1 MIMIK
6 RFTKIVYLWRYKMG
20 FGLLLIGYALT
31 FSGAYHGVDIPP
43 SFLAYGIMLMAFY
56 RLGRYGKNL
65 KKSSYCMMALL
76 AAGCF
81 KFMLQLT
88 GIGAQFS
95 LLMMVLIIEAFL
107 LLVFYVFF
115 LFGIKELAL
124 EVELPKLAGKAVRNL
139 WIVLFFYGFTLF
151 SNLYVKEIIPNVSF
165 LPAGSVFALQQ
176 MVGYLLRVLIVIHIG
191 SCYRRICLEGDEDMP
206 EKNKQRREKRHNHRE
221 K

>member
-1 MIMIK
+1 
-6 RFTKIVYLWRYKMG
+6 MG

-43 SFLAYGIMLMAFY
+43 SFLAYGIMLAAFY

-65 KKSSYCMMALL
+65 KKAGYCVLALL
-76 AAGCF
+76 AVSCF

-95 LLMMVLIIEAFL
+95 LLMIILVIEACL
-107 LLVFYVFF
+107 LLVFQIFF
-115 LFGIKELAL
+115 LLGIKDLAI
-124 EVELPKLAGKAVRNL
+124 EVKLPKLAGKAVRNL
-139 WIVLFFYGFTLF
+139 WIVFFFYGFTLF
-151 SNLYVKEIIPNVSF
+151 SNLYVKEMIPNVSF
-165 LPAGSVFALQQ
+165 LPAGMVFALQQ
-176 MVGYLLRVLIVIHIG
+176 MAGYLLRVLIVIHIG

-206 EKNKQRREKRHNHRE
+206 EKNKQRREKRRNHRE